1 MFGGIKVYHTSD
13 IYVGKITTIDPVTRT
28 NVYVKSCAFKRTREK
43 NGILDSTKNVD
54 TYVPLEDLGIYYYCT
69 ELEPLI
75 DYLPD
80 SEISPYI
87 SANRVQDIMS
97 DINNHKR
104 SARVK
109 VLKDETSYDRK
120 RSARVKVLKDETSYD
135 RAA

>member
-54 TYVPLEDLGIYYYCT
+54 TYVPLEDLGIYYYCPG
-69 ELEPLI
+69 LEPLI

-80 SEISPYI
+80 LSLIHI
-87 SANRVQDIMS
+87 
-97 DINNHKR
+97 
-104 SARVK
+104 
-109 VLKDETSYDRK
+109 
-120 RSARVKVLKDETSYD
+120 
-135 RAA
+135 

>member
-1 MFGGIKVYHTSD
+1 MFEGIKVYHTSD

-109 VLKDETSYDRK
+109 VLKDETSYDR
-120 RSARVKVLKDETSYD
+120 
-135 RAA
+135 AA

>member
-28 NVYVKSCAFKRTREK
+28 NVYVKSCAFKRIREK

-54 TYVPLEDLGIYYYCT
+54 TYVPLEDLGIYYYCPG
-69 ELEPLI
+69 LEPLI

-80 SEISPYI
+80 SEISPFI
-87 SANRVQDIMS
+87 SENRVQDIMS

-109 VLKDETSYDRK
+109 VLKDETSYDR
-120 RSARVKVLKDETSYD
+120 
-135 RAA
+135 AA